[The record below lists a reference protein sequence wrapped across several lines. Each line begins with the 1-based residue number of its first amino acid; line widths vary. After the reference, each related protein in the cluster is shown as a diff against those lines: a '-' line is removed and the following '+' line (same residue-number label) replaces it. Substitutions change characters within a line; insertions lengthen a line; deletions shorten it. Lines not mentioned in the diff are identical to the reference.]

1 MAVRVVLEVA
11 AKRSFASALEWPG
24 WSRSGR
30 SPDEALERLLEYAP
44 RYARVARRAKVPFRA
59 PGTVAGLEVVQRL
72 RGDGGTEFGVPGKPA
87 DAEKASLPP
96 KDHERFAALLRASWV
111 IFDAAA
117 RKAEGVHLTVGPRGG
132 GRTRTKII
140 DHVRE
145 AEVAY
150 LWKLG
155 SRAPSASDE
164 PATQP
169 MKRLRRTFLDALAAV
184 AAGEEPADPSGAR
197 TRWPPRYA
205 VRRSAWHVLDHAWE
219 LEDRAGR

>member
-24 WSRSGR
+24 WSRSGK
-30 SPDEALERLLEYAP
+30 SPDEALERLLAYAP
-44 RYARVARRAKVPFRA
+44 RYARVARRAKLPFRA
-59 PGTVAGLEVVQRL
+59 PATVAGLEVAQRL
-72 RGDGGTEFGVPGKPA
+72 RGDGGTEFGVPGKVASAESA
-87 DAEKASLPP
+87 DLSSADL
-96 KDHERFAALLRASWV
+96 DRFAALLRASWA

-132 GRTRTKII
+132 GRSRSKII

-164 PATQP
+164 PPTQP
-169 MKRLRRTFLDALAAV
+169 MRRLRRTFLDALAAV
-184 AAGEEPADPSGAR
+184 AAGEDPADPSGVHS
-197 TRWPPRYA
+197 RWPPRYA

-219 LEDRAGR
+219 LEDRSR

>member
-11 AKRSFASALEWPG
+11 AKRSFASALDWPG

-30 SPDEALERLLEYAP
+30 SPDEALERLLAYAP
-44 RYARVARRAKVPFRA
+44 RYARVAQRAKVPFR
-59 PGTVAGLEVVQRL
+59 PPTTVAGLEIVGRL

-87 DAEKASLPP
+87 SAEDENLAPNDL
-96 KDHERFAALLRASWV
+96 DRFVALLRASWA

-117 RKAEGVHLTVGPRGG
+117 RKAAGVHLSVGPRGG
-132 GRTRTKII
+132 GRNRAKII

-155 SRAPSASDE
+155 SRAPDASDE
-164 PATQP
+164 PPTQP
-169 MKRLRRTFLDALAAV
+169 MKLLRRTFLEALAAV
-184 AAGEEPADPSGAR
+184 AAGDEPADPSGAR

-219 LEDRAGR
+219 LEDRSL